1 MVLVHVGEGKY
12 CRKRNC
18 IVVLGDQAEK
28 QFSLGNEDV
37 LAEVPHALR
46 GNQFFA

>member
-1 MVLVHVGEGKY
+1 LERASIAENAIALLY
-12 CRKRNC
+12 W
-18 IVVLGDQAEK
+18 GDQAEK